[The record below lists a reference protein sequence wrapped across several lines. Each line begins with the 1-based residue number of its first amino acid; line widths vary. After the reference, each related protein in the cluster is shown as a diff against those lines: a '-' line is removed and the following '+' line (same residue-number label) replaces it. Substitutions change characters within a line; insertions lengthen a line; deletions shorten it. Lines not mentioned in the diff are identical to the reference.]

1 LGASAAAGRRR
12 RPGAAS
18 NCIFSFEFLRF
29 VSGKMR
35 FCLSERKPHGEPVV
49 ILRATRSPGNL
60 GRADRAQGS
69 VQPSHTEDLN
79 GIGQVGVQR
88 EVEIRGRQIVMDWH
102 RRLLPELTGGDPQ
115 PEKPAAMN

>member
-1 LGASAAAGRRR
+1 
-12 RPGAAS
+12 
-18 NCIFSFEFLRF
+18 
-29 VSGKMR
+29 MR

-102 RRLLPELTGGDPQ
+102 RDFFRNLRAGDPQ
-115 PEKPAAMN
+115 PDEAGGG